1 MEYLAGGDLMTLLIK
16 RDVLPENEAKF
27 YMAECVTL
35 IINSKIYNSKIYN
48 SYISF

>member
-27 YMAECVTL
+27 YIAECV
-35 IINSKIYNSKIYN
+35 NSKKLDSC
-48 SYISF
+48 SRISS